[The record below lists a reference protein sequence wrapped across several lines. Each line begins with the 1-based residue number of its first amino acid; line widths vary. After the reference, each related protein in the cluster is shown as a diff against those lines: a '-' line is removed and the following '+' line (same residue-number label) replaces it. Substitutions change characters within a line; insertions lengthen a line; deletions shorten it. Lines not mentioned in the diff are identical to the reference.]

1 MFISRR
7 MSLRVNEELP
17 RMSGSGSDCCVR
29 GFDVSSLVM
38 FICVGS
44 GDDDVK
50 RPRYDVLSWPD
61 LRVLAAEDMN
71 ARLLVSR
78 AATAALMYAMCVRA
92 SSRRILIL
100 ESKAVNC
107 QLKTEEKRRGERG
120 RGGGEATFPLTGMSL
135 YL

>member
-17 RMSGSGSDCCVR
+17 RMSGSGSDCSVR
-29 GFDVSSLVM
+29 GFAVSSLIM

-44 GDDDVK
+44 GDDVK

-78 AATAALMYAMCVRA
+78 AATAALLYAMCVRA
-92 SSRRILIL
+92 SSRPILIL